1 MVAVIVG
8 LVAIHVLVP
17 IRCWRNVPNKLRRR
31 HEQDSQQWPKR
42 FLPSRAHTRGGKAAV
57 SLHAVVGQQAI
68 MKEDETPDPMAIGLL
83 GPAAVM
89 SQAQDFP
96 QWIEEFRLWANRGI
110 GRKDAVR
117 FLWRGYGPMDGI
129 SVLWHSRHGHSPAP

>member
-1 MVAVIVG
+1 MVNLAKLDYVALEALELPFEDTYIHRLIAMVAVIVG

-17 IRCWRNVPNKLRRR
+17 IRCWRNVPNKLRR

-57 SLHAVVGQQAI
+57 SLHAVVGQQAV
-68 MKEDETPDPMAIGLL
+68 MKEDETLDPMATGLL

-89 SQAQDFP
+89 SRA
-96 QWIEEFRLWANRGI
+96 
-110 GRKDAVR
+110 
-117 FLWRGYGPMDGI
+117 
-129 SVLWHSRHGHSPAP
+129 